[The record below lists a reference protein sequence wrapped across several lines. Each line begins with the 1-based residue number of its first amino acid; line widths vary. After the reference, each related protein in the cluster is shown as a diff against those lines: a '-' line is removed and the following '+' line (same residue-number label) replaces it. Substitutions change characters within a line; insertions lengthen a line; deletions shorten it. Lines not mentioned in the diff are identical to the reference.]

1 MKTFINLGL
10 AASIATLTLAD
21 LTEHSPVHVGDLKV
35 KRGFLTCQETYG
47 GGSIT
52 CGDSNSHFCYD
63 PTLGEVSPPVQ
74 SPLVHSSDQLF
85 RAVASSTMGTAKQEI
100 SAPL

>member
-10 AASIATLTLAD
+10 AASLATLTLAD
-21 LTEHSPVHVGDLKV
+21 LTEHSPVKVGDLKV

-52 CGDSNSHFCYD
+52 CGDSSSHFCYD
-63 PTLGEVSPPVQ
+63 PTLGEASPPVQ
-74 SPLVHSSDQLF
+74 FPLMHSSDQLL
-85 RAVASSTMGTAKQEI
+85 RAAAYSITGTATQAI
-100 SAPL
+100 SVPL